1 MRSWNPFRGT
11 NSNQRTFA
19 IEAGQVVCPNRG
31 VMDVEDCWVC
41 PAYRGLST
49 GPMEGLVCSPGR
61 TESLDVSGLDAYPAW
76 ILKR

>member
-1 MRSWNPFRGT
+1 MKTWNLRHRT
-11 NSNQRTFA
+11 TTDQRVFT

-49 GPMEGLVCSPGR
+49 GPTEGLVCAPDR
-61 TESLDVSGLDAYPAW
+61 AASLNASGLGSYPAW

>member
-1 MRSWNPFRGT
+1 MKSWNPLRRT
-11 NSNQRTFA
+11 NSDQRCFA

-49 GPMEGLVCSPGR
+49 GPTEGLVCSPDR
-61 TESLDVSGLDAYPAW
+61 TVSLNASGLDAYPAW

>member
-1 MRSWNPFRGT
+1 MKSWNLRHRT
-11 NSNQRTFA
+11 TTDQRVFA

-31 VMDVEDCWVC
+31 FMDVEDCWVC

-49 GPMEGLVCSPGR
+49 GSTEGLICSPDR
-61 TESLDVSGLDAYPAW
+61 TASLSVSGLDAYPAW

>member
-1 MRSWNPFRGT
+1 MKSWNPRHRT
-11 NSNQRTFA
+11 NTNQRVYA

-31 VMDVEDCWVC
+31 VVDVEECWAC

-49 GPMEGLVCSPGR
+49 GRTEGLICSPDR
-61 TESLDVSGLDAYPAW
+61 TVSLNASGLDAYPAW

>member
-1 MRSWNPFRGT
+1 MKIWNLR
-11 NSNQRTFA
+11 QRKTTDQRVLTS
-19 IEAGQVVCPNRG
+19 EAGQVVCPNRG

-49 GPMEGLVCSPGR
+49 GPTEGLVCSPDR
-61 TESLDVSGLDAYPAW
+61 IASLHSSLDAYPAW

>member
-1 MRSWNPFRGT
+1 MRTWNLRHQT
-11 NSNQRTFA
+11 TTDQRVFT

-49 GPMEGLVCSPGR
+49 GPTEGLVCSPDR
-61 TESLDVSGLDAYPAW
+61 TASSYSGLDAYPAW

>member
-1 MRSWNPFRGT
+1 MNIWNLR
-11 NSNQRTFA
+11 QRKTTEQRVLT
-19 IEAGQVVCPNRG
+19 IEAGQVVCPDRG

-49 GPMEGLVCSPGR
+49 GPTEGLVCAPDR
-61 TESLDVSGLDAYPAW
+61 TASLYSGLDAYPAW

>member
-1 MRSWNPFRGT
+1 MKSWNLR
-11 NSNQRTFA
+11 NQTTTDQRVLS

-49 GPMEGLVCSPGR
+49 GPTEGLVCSPDR
-61 TESLDVSGLDAYPAW
+61 TASLYSGLDAYPAW